1 LSNLDNGLEIV
12 PRAVCTTPWNVNSK
26 ANERMIAFAKWF
38 GCGTVPRNKRSIEQ
52 VFTDEGVDIV
62 IVANEDP
69 TLYHKLA
76 PEQPLF
82 FHIGMAG
89 QRIQNMRHGS
99 VDRLVRVA
107 AIQPGDTVVDAT
119 MGLGLDTMVLS
130 VAVGEQG
137 RVIAVESS
145 WYLAR
150 LFLYGIRHSKALS
163 AALRRAFLNIEVIC
177 GHHEDVLRNMESNS
191 VDVVYFDPMFR
202 RPTQKPSSIDAGRA
216 WANPEPLSDAAWIE
230 AQRVARR
237 SVILKERPRSK
248 QFMRFGLEPDKLWM
262 PFAYGVWNKE

>member
-1 LSNLDNGLEIV
+1 MESV
-12 PRAVCTTPWNVNSK
+12 QSAVCTTPWNVTPE
-26 ANERMIAFAKWF
+26 ANERMMAFAEWF

-52 VFTDEGVDIV
+52 VFTDEGVDVV
-62 IVANEDP
+62 IVANEEP
-69 TLYHKLA
+69 TLYHKTA
-76 PEQPLF
+76 PGQPLF

-89 QRIQNMRHGS
+89 QRIQNMRHGH

-130 VAVGEQG
+130 VAVGAQG

-150 LFLYGIRHSKALS
+150 LLLFGIRHSKTLGEP
-163 AALRRAFLNIEVIC
+163 LRQSFMNIDVIC
-177 GHHEDVLRNMESNS
+177 GHHESVLRELEPNS

-202 RPTQKPSSIDAGRA
+202 RPTQKPSSMDVGRA
-216 WANPEPLSDAAWIE
+216 WANPEPLSDAAWTE

-237 SVILKERPRSK
+237 CVVLKERPKSK
-248 QFMRFGLEPDKLWM
+248 QFSRFGLQPDKLWM